1 MRNFEQPCEWTRDQ
15 CWRDSWPQLASAMT
29 DPMDNKQ
36 REFNN
41 ENSF

>member
-15 CWRDSWPQLASAMT
+15 CRGELAAVGVG
-29 DPMDNKQ
+29 DGRPMDNKQ
-36 REFNN
+36 KDINN